1 MIKKNLDEMRRIENR
16 INNFLLSLNN
26 VKEFKDHQRIYGAK
40 RIKIKDHQN
49 KSNSLIK

>member
-1 MIKKNLDEMRRIENR
+1 MRRIESR
-16 INNFLLSLNN
+16 INNFLISLSN

-49 KSNSLIK
+49 KSNFLLI